1 MAMIMLDIAS
11 LASLQLYEKTVER
24 LAELASY
31 RLGGRQGE
39 GREIG
44 KDPTQDGDRGGL
56 WEASPCRLESRE
68 TMDYM
73 FQGFVIRR

>member
-39 GREIG
+39 GREIRED
-44 KDPTQDGDRGGL
+44 KEEVHDR
-56 WEASPCRLESRE
+56 
-68 TMDYM
+68 
-73 FQGFVIRR
+73 